1 MRKILF
7 NDDWHFLKEDVNVN
21 CFIKDKYELINLPH
35 TYNNIDGQ
43 DGGDDYYRGYAT
55 YVKEFEYK
63 VNDDN
68 PKCFIEFRG
77 VGQSCDV
84 YLNGTYI
91 GNHQGGY
98 STFRFELTD
107 YLKEDNLLVVKS
119 NNLKNETVYPQMA
132 DFTFYGGIYR
142 DVYLIECASEHFDLL
157 DHGSNG
163 LIVTPKVLDDKA
175 EIEVEAWVSG
185 GDKIELNIEN
195 IKVEMNIENRYG
207 KVMFNIDKPHL
218 WDGLND
224 PYLYNLSA
232 TLLKNNEIKDKLDL
246 RFGIREFSFDPNKG
260 FFLNGK
266 AYPLRGVSKH
276 QDRLNVG
283 NAVSKENLKEDM
295 QLIKEVGA
303 NTIRLAHYQHDQYF
317 YDLCDEVGMVVWAEI
332 PYISR
337 HMPNGKEN
345 TLSQM
350 EELIKQNYN
359 HPSIVCWGLSNEI
372 TIGGGAESD
381 SLLNNHRELNDLVH
395 KLDKTRPTTMA
406 HVMSQDPHGTI
417 IGIPDIASYNH
428 YYGWYVG
435 DTSGYAKFFDKFHQ
449 EHPNYCIGLS
459 EYGADANPKL
469 HSNKPKKG
477 DYTEEYQCKYHEEVL
492 EFINEREYLWATHV
506 WNMFDFAADA
516 RREGDNL
523 GKNQKGLVTMDRK
536 LKKDSFYL
544 YKAYWNKEDK
554 FVHICSRRYINRHE
568 EETEIKVYSNLD
580 EVSLYVDNQL
590 IETKKADKIFRF
602 VVPIKGEHNI
612 KAVSGEYLDEIV
624 IKHVPEKDESYVL
637 KETGAMNWFNQEEIK
652 EDYYSIA
659 DTIESLLSN
668 EETAV
673 IVKEIMEQVSK
684 SNGTLSDSANNNP
697 NIIESLKQMQLATI
711 FTLSGG
717 GIKNEDIK
725 KINEKLQSI
734 KK

>member
-1 MRKILF
+1 
-7 NDDWHFLKEDVNVN
+7 
-21 CFIKDKYELINLPH
+21 
-35 TYNNIDGQ
+35 
-43 DGGDDYYRGYAT
+43 
-55 YVKEFEYK
+55 
-63 VNDDN
+63 
-68 PKCFIEFRG
+68 
-77 VGQSCDV
+77 
-84 YLNGTYI
+84 
-91 GNHQGGY
+91 
-98 STFRFELTD
+98 
-107 YLKEDNLLVVKS
+107 
-119 NNLKNETVYPQMA
+119 
-132 DFTFYGGIYR
+132 
-142 DVYLIECASEHFDLL
+142 
-157 DHGSNG
+157 
-163 LIVTPKVLDDKA
+163 
-175 EIEVEAWVSG
+175 
-185 GDKIELNIEN
+185 
-195 IKVEMNIENRYG
+195 
-207 KVMFNIDKPHL
+207 
-218 WDGLND
+218 
-224 PYLYNLSA
+224 
-232 TLLKNNEIKDKLDL
+232 
-246 RFGIREFSFDPNKG
+246 
-260 FFLNGK
+260 
-266 AYPLRGVSKH
+266 
-276 QDRLNVG
+276 
-283 NAVSKENLKEDM
+283 
-295 QLIKEVGA
+295 
-303 NTIRLAHYQHDQYF
+303 
-317 YDLCDEVGMVVWAEI
+317 
-332 PYISR
+332 
-337 HMPNGKEN
+337 
-345 TLSQM
+345 
-350 EELIKQNYN
+350 
-359 HPSIVCWGLSNEI
+359 
-372 TIGGGAESD
+372 
-381 SLLNNHRELNDLVH
+381 
-395 KLDKTRPTTMA
+395 
-406 HVMSQDPHGTI
+406 
-417 IGIPDIASYNH
+417 
-428 YYGWYVG
+428 
-435 DTSGYAKFFDKFHQ
+435 
-449 EHPNYCIGLS
+449 
-459 EYGADANPKL
+459 
-469 HSNKPKKG
+469 
-477 DYTEEYQCKYHEEVL
+477 
-492 EFINEREYLWATHV
+492 
-506 WNMFDFAADA
+506 MFDFAADA